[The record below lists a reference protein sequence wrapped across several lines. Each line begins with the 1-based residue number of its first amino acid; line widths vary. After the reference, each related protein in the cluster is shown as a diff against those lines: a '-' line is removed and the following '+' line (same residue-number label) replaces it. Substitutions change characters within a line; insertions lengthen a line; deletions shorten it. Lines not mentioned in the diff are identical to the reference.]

1 MRCVILYRDSTLC
14 IPRIVLQLSCT
25 QVKSAKPWPSY
36 RVLQEFMF
44 FCLLITT
51 FCVSFFCVP
60 WIVPALGCLGNRQR
74 VTEDFAVLVPVELL
88 THPVSTLKPV
98 WQPIRKRFL
107 TLPLQMLYQ
116 TAVYEEMWGFTTHF
130 EGRREGTSLLIHSV
144 TLLRWEGKNRQDT
157 DGTGRISKQLLTH
170 IQRNTDSGQ
179 CWLSVPYAAA

>member
-1 MRCVILYRDSTLC
+1 MVLCAFLIWPWNCFTTKLYTGEVSQTLTKLQGFARIYVLLFADYHLLCV
-14 IPRIVLQLSCT
+14 
-25 QVKSAKPWPSY
+25 
-36 RVLQEFMF
+36 F
-44 FCLLITT
+44 F
-51 FCVSFFCVP
+51 FFLP

-107 TLPLQMLYQ
+107 TLALQMLYQ

-144 TLLRWEGKNRQDT
+144 TLLRWKGKNRQDT